1 MATRA
6 SNRQAAQKAK
16 KAITASTD
24 GNSTGSKRKAA
35 SEKTNQPKKKKED
48 SKTEDSKTEES
59 KTEDSRPEPKNESPD
74 RNSDLVI
81 DAPKEERPD
90 VKSEEAPSHPP
101 TSASQEPQ
109 PGPAPPTE
117 LGVKMS
123 EEREDVVPFNILEKG
138 IIYFFFRPRVNVED
152 PHSMD
157 EVARSFAVLRPTP
170 LGAELDKGQGPL
182 DKDAKCRVIML
193 PKKKFPT
200 SHTERDMAFV
210 EKAGQSMKDLQENFI
225 ASTTYQTKTK
235 GERTTQ
241 EAKPYAEGVY
251 AITST
256 TRASHLAYIITL
268 PKELGEIQENF
279 GLHERG
285 SWIAQSKNPKFPGPP
300 VGQLPKDPEYPEP
313 VKEKFGDLRWVPLE
327 PEFINYPNA
336 QILLIG
342 EAQDSLGKAGVAEGK
357 KEPHE
362 QEPGQELEKLEQENE
377 SRTQALKGD
386 ETIFQ
391 DLGIF
396 AKSYPQL
403 PTTWDT

>member
-235 GERTTQ
+235 GSVQRKRLNPWQLDSSVEEPQSSQVLQLDNCRRIQNTLNR
-241 EAKPYAEGVY
+241 KSP
-251 AITST
+251 
-256 TRASHLAYIITL
+256 LCTL
-268 PKELGEIQENF
+268 PDEPELNTDT
-279 GLHERG
+279 R
-285 SWIAQSKNPKFPGPP
+285 
-300 VGQLPKDPEYPEP
+300 